1 MILMMNNI
9 VSQTQNKITFV
20 ALESYS
26 LVGGLQQFNRR
37 VVSALSELSQKYNW
51 TQPIV
56 ILKGDEPEHVKDRQE
71 RVIFKACGQSKSEFL
86 RALVKECRNT
96 DLLLLG
102 HVNLLPMAFL
112 SKLINPKIK
121 VILFVHGVDVWGVNS
136 RKVKKWDPFL
146 IRFVNRIASVSNF
159 TAKKMSATFHVPLE
173 KFIVFPNAVDS
184 LVDYSQIEKKEKNPL
199 LLTVSRLSANETGK
213 HHDSVLKA
221 LPQVLEKIPNAKYRI
236 VGDGVLRTNLEELAK
251 SLDVNYAVEFTGRV
265 SDEVLAQSYAEA
277 SVFVM
282 PSEKEGFGIVFLEA
296 WLRSIPVICGTED
309 ASHEVIA
316 DGVDG
321 FAIHHANIDQLADKI
336 IDILQ
341 HPDKAEK
348 MGKAG
353 REKVIQTYL
362 MTNFIDN
369 LDHLLK
375 DVKNGK

>member
-1 MILMMNNI
+1 MMNNI
-9 VSQTQNKITFV
+9 VSQKQKKITFV

-251 SLDVNYAVEFTGRV
+251 PSTPSAIT
-265 SDEVLAQSYAEA
+265 SCEA
-277 SVFVM
+277 SSVPHITGILRNHASKNTIPN
-282 PSEKEGFGIVFLEA
+282 PSFSDGI
-296 WLRSIPVICGTED
+296 TNTD
-309 ASHEVIA
+309 ASA
-316 DGVDG
+316 
-321 FAIHHANIDQLADKI
+321 
-336 IDILQ
+336 
-341 HPDKAEK
+341 
-348 MGKAG
+348 
-353 REKVIQTYL
+353 
-362 MTNFIDN
+362 
-369 LDHLLK
+369 
-375 DVKNGK
+375 